1 MGLKLQ
7 DILLVYMCKV
17 IPKFQLQVSLG
28 AKVEI
33 GRPVSQ
39 KLRSTARPVSQ
50 KFRATEHNF

>member
-1 MGLKLQ
+1 MR
-7 DILLVYMCKV
+7 ILIL
-17 IPKFQLQVSLG
+17 KFQLRESLG